1 MSNTLRISLSETEEF
16 LQNRYGRGI
25 RAVHTLGE
33 GGWSYAFYFE
43 QNGRK
48 NVIRWADVSD
58 NFERDAFAA
67 TFNSDGLPV
76 PLIQEIGKANDRFFA
91 ISPFVEGR
99 FLEELTPSE
108 LKAAAPSV
116 IKMLRALRAV
126 DLSTSTGF
134 GFLNKDGKGN
144 HGSWKEFLLDDG
156 NSSAES
162 LIKGWKGHLP
172 SSPTR
177 TADAYDR
184 LWSKFQRLLHY
195 CPEDRG
201 VVHSDLVNRNI
212 LVADG
217 NITAVL
223 DWGSSFF
230 GDPLYDIAWLIFCD
244 PWAPNFRAT
253 QLIPQLLEDFKADP
267 HSNTKNMNERLL
279 CYQLNIAAGS
289 IAYNTFK
296 MDWKTL
302 QEVVDYST
310 KLLL

>member
-1 MSNTLRISLSETEEF
+1 MSKALRISLSDTEEF
-16 LQNRYGRGI
+16 LQNRYGTGI
-25 RAVHTLGE
+25 SAVNTLGK
-33 GGWSYAFYFE
+33 GVWSYTFYFE

-48 NVIRWADVSD
+48 NVIRWSDVSD

-67 TFNSDGLPV
+67 IFNSDVLPV
-76 PLIQEIGKANDRFFA
+76 PLIQEIGEVNDRFFA
-91 ISPFVEGR
+91 ISPFVEGS
-99 FLEELTPSE
+99 FLEALTPTE
-108 LKAAAPSV
+108 LEATAPSV

-126 DLSTSTGF
+126 DMSTSTGF
-134 GFLNKDGKGN
+134 GFWNKDGKGN
-144 HGSWKEFLLDDG
+144 HDSWREFLLDDK

-162 LIKGWKGHLP
+162 LIKGWKGQLQP
-172 SSPTR
+172 SPTG

-184 LWSKFQRLLHY
+184 LWSKSQSLIDY
-195 CPEDRG
+195 CPEDRD

-217 NITAVL
+217 KVTAVL

-244 PWAPNFRAT
+244 PWAPNFKAT

-267 HSNTKNMNERLL
+267 NSNTKNMNERLL

-289 IAYNTFK
+289 IANNTFR

-302 QEVVDYST
+302 QKVVDYST